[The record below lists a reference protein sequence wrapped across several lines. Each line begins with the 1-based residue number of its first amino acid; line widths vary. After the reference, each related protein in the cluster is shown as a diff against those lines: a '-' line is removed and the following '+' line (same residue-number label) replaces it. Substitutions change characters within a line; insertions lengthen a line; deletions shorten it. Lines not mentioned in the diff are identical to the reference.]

1 MEIWQIKYFIS
12 VCNEKSFSKAAKSLN
27 ITHQGLS
34 KAIKNLEDEL
44 QSPLFERSS
53 KGVKPTELGR
63 LLLERSEKIVNE
75 FDSMVD
81 FLYDKAK
88 LKKGIITVGLAR
100 SLHPNSLGNL
110 ICEFQDAYPEIKLEI
125 VDVGTCACEKYVE
138 ENLLDIS
145 FTIKTD
151 NTDKFRFIPLF
162 SCNMMLLVN
171 KYNWL
176 AERDVVKFEDLRN
189 EKFIML
195 SQEYRSHKDTIE
207 TCLQL
212 GFTPNIVFT
221 TSQIELI
228 IELVDLNRGIAI
240 IPQPISLMAIKI
252 SDKVSAISFEDI
264 PFKCEVGFIMNR
276 YQNSKY
282 ITNTFIKYTLNFFE
296 AKK

>member
-1 MEIWQIKYFIS
+1 MEIWQIKYFIN
-12 VCNEKSFSKAAKSLN
+12 VCNEKSFSKAAQSLN

-44 QSPLFERSS
+44 QSPLFDRSS

-88 LKKGIITVGLAR
+88 LEKGTITIGLGR
-100 SLHPNSLGNL
+100 SLHPNSLGTL
-110 ICEFQDAYPEIKLEI
+110 IYEFQDAYPGIKLEI
-125 VDVGTCACEKYVE
+125 VDVGTGTCERYVE

-145 FTIKTD
+145 FGFKPD
-151 NTDKFRFIPLF
+151 NADKFKFIPLF
-162 SCNMMLLVN
+162 SSNMMLLVN
-171 KYNWL
+171 KYNCL
-176 AERDVVKFEDLRN
+176 SEKSTVKFENLKN

-195 SQEYRSHKDTIE
+195 SQEYKSRKETIGA
-207 TCLQL
+207 CLQL

-228 IELVDLNRGIAI
+228 IELVASNKGIAI
-240 IPQPISLMAIKI
+240 IPQPISLMAEKI
-252 SDKVSAISFEDI
+252 SDKVAAISFEDI
-264 PFKCEVGFIMNR
+264 PFKCEVGFIINR

-282 ITNTFIKYTLNFFE
+282 ITNTFIKYTLNFFKAE
-296 AKK
+296 K